1 MTISGSNCSSEF
13 LIFSFQHP
21 GSEQPS
27 PDCAS
32 QQYRND
38 HFHQIARNKRDNAC
52 PQSRL
57 KIHACGVCQ
66 PGRAKRIQYD
76 GSENHAQCRKRDI
89 FPFIFCETAHESSR
103 NQRQEQVAYQV
114 TAGRSEQLGRTCA
127 SACKYREYPQV
138 QEADK
143 SDSLKCPASCP
154 AL

>member
-1 MTISGSNCSSEF
+1 MPFMTISGSNCSSEF
-13 LIFSFQHP
+13 LIFSFQYP
-21 GSEQPS
+21 GPEQSS

-66 PGRAKRIQYD
+66 PGCAKRIQYD

-89 FPFIFCETAHESSR
+89 FPLIFCETAHESSR

-127 SACKYREYPQV
+127 SACKYRKTH
-138 QEADK
+138 K
-143 SDSLKCPASCP
+143 SKKQINQTA
-154 AL
+154 